1 MKSYSRLS
9 AVEEKKNIK
18 RARNYIILS
27 IIAVIILIVFG
38 LPLLVKFAGF
48 VGDLAKSD
56 KPVEI
61 NDITPPA
68 PPHFDEIPDF
78 VNKETLDVNGT
89 SESGATVKI
98 RANNNDYEVVANNE
112 GRFNFLFNL
121 KTGENSIDAVAVDL
135 AGNTSTQTQTYKII
149 FDNNEPEIEI
159 ESPKNGGTFY
169 GSSQKQLTIKGSVN
183 EVAEITINDRFV
195 ALKDD
200 NTFVF
205 NTSLNEGS
213 NEFKIKAVDES
224 GNEVETSF
232 SVNFSF

>member
-159 ESPKNGGTFY
+159 ESPKNGDTFY